1 MNGVLDVI
9 IMAECN
15 QTGKYNAVL
24 QTKMYVHVRMLA
36 ILMLAAAAVLMT
48 CTYMNPAS
56 ATFIPDNGTLLGVTY
71 NPAGSEQ
78 DMEDLRSFE
87 EWSGK
92 KHSIVVVFQG
102 FSPDEQSPI
111 PETQM
116 DNLWQSGNTPLLSI
130 EPWGSGDGDILGVI
144 NNGTLDQYFKG
155 YAKDLKNWTCEDW
168 TVDNRTGTG
177 KQVFIR
183 FAHEMNLN
191 SGAYPW
197 CNRSPASYTDAWKRV
212 HNIFESEGPDP
223 DAIQWVWCVNSVDVP
238 SDGYG
243 AEEYY
248 PGDAYVDW
256 VAIDGY
262 NVGKSVPCAD
272 WDDWTTFDGIFKP
285 MLDRFDDHPNI
296 SKKPYAIIEIGSS
309 SVVDSMPAK
318 EFNVYTNKDSPTNNY
333 IPSGWWGDWGDI
345 TFCDDDRSD
354 PHIGI
359 ACGNNTSVKLT
370 YSAECSQEVCW
381 AGICW
386 QEGGYDLRDADNLT
400 FWARG
405 ESGGEV
411 VEFTAGDVGAS
422 TGTVT
427 LTNIWQRYVIDDL
440 TGRDL
445 SNVVCGFYWGASEAN
460 NPGGCTI
467 YLDDIRYEGS
477 AGMEGVCVEEGV
489 SNNTKKGGWVK
500 ETYDSIKNHPN
511 IKMVCYFNV
520 DKGGTKYLTGESDW
534 AVFTTPRDNRNNIDD
549 CSFDPN
555 KRIPGY
561 PEAIG
566 DDHYLY
572 RFPVHAA
579 PKGDLNG
586 DNQITPADAAIVLQL
601 AATGAHDPAADVSG
615 DGRVTSLDALMILQ
629 AAAENMEL

>member
-1 MNGVLDVI
+1 MTNPRSS
-9 IMAECN
+9 
-15 QTGKYNAVL
+15 K
-24 QTKMYVHVRMLA
+24 MLA
-36 ILMLAAAAVLMT
+36 IMALVLAAAAVLTT
-48 CTYMNPAS
+48 CTYVNPAS

-71 NPAGSEQ
+71 NPAVSEQ
-78 DMEDLRSFE
+78 DMDDLRSFE

-92 KHSIVVVFQG
+92 KYSLVVVFQG
-102 FSPDEQSPI
+102 FSPDEQPPI

-116 DNLWQSGNTPLLSI
+116 DNLWQNGNTPLLSI
-130 EPWGSGDGDILGVI
+130 EPWGSDDDDILGVI
-144 NNGTLDQYFKG
+144 NNGTLDQYFKD

-168 TVDNRTGTG
+168 TVDDITGTG

-212 HNIFESEGPDP
+212 HNIFESEGHDP

-238 SDGYG
+238 SGGYR

-248 PGDAYVDW
+248 PGGEYADW

-262 NVGKSVPCAD
+262 NVGKSVPCAG
-272 WDDWTTFDGIFKP
+272 WDNWTAFDGIFKP
-285 MLDRFDDHPNI
+285 MLDRFDDHPGI

-309 SVVDSMPAK
+309 SVVDSMPVK
-318 EFNVYTNKDSPTNNY
+318 EFNVYTNNGSQTNHY

-345 TFCDDDRSD
+345 TFCDYDRSD
-354 PHIGI
+354 PHLGI
-359 ACGNNTSVKLT
+359 ACGNTSVKLT
-370 YSAECSQEVCW
+370 YSAERLQGQGW

-386 QEGGYDLRDADNLT
+386 QEGGYNLTGADNLT
-400 FWARG
+400 IWARG
-405 ESGGEV
+405 ESGGEK
-411 VEFTAGDVGAS
+411 VEFTAGDIDVS

-427 LTNIWQRYVIDDL
+427 LTNIWQRYVIDDIA
-440 TGRDL
+440 GRNL
-445 SNVVCGFYWGASEAN
+445 SNVVCGFYLGASESK

-467 YLDDIRYEGS
+467 YLDDIRYESSTGI
-477 AGMEGVCVEEGV
+477 EDVCVEEGV
-489 SNNTKKGGWVK
+489 SNNTEKGEWAK
-500 ETYDSIKNHPN
+500 ETYDSIKNHSK

-561 PEAIG
+561 QEAIG
-566 DDHYLY
+566 DEHYLY
-572 RFPVHAA
+572 RFPIPAA
-579 PKGDLNG
+579 PKGDLNHDG
-586 DNQITPADAAIVLQL
+586 RVTPADAVIALVIAV
-601 AATGAHDPAADVSG
+601 GSSPYDDAADVSG

-629 AAAENMEL
+629 AAAGAISL

>member
-1 MNGVLDVI
+1 M
-9 IMAECN
+9 
-15 QTGKYNAVL
+15 TRS
-24 QTKMYVHVRMLA
+24 RMLVL
-36 ILMLAAAAVLMT
+36 IAAAVLMT
-48 CTYMNPAS
+48 CTYVNPAS
-56 ATFIPDNGTLLGVTY
+56 ATFVLDNGTLLGVTY
-71 NPAGSEQ
+71 NPAMSEQ

-111 PETQM
+111 PKTQM
-116 DNLWQSGNTPLLSI
+116 DNLWQNGNTPLLSI
-130 EPWGSGDGDILGVI
+130 EPWGSDDDDILGVI
-144 NNGTLDQYFKG
+144 NNGTLDQYFKD

-168 TVDNRTGTG
+168 TVDDITGTG

-212 HNIFESEGPDP
+212 HNIFESEGHDP

-238 SDGYG
+238 SDGYR

-248 PGDAYVDW
+248 PGGEYVDW

-272 WDDWTTFDGIFKP
+272 WDYWTAFDGIFNP
-285 MLDRFDDHPNI
+285 MLDRFDDHPDI

-309 SVVDSMPAK
+309 SVVDSMPVK
-318 EFNVYTNKDSPTNNY
+318 EFNVYTNNGSPTNHY

-345 TFCDDDRSD
+345 TFHDDDRSD
-354 PHIGI
+354 PHLGI
-359 ACGNNTSVKLT
+359 ACGDTSVKLI
-370 YSAECSQEVCW
+370 YSAEGSQGNGWV
-381 AGICW
+381 GICW
-386 QEGGYDLRDADNLT
+386 QEGGYNLTGADNLT

-411 VEFTAGDVGAS
+411 VEFTAGDAGAS
-422 TGTVT
+422 TGTIT
-427 LTNIWQRYVIDDL
+427 LTNIWQRYIIDDL
-440 TGRDL
+440 AGRNL

-460 NPGGCTI
+460 NPDGCTI
-467 YLDDIRYEGS
+467 YLDDIRYESSTGIKD
-477 AGMEGVCVEEGV
+477 VCVEEGV
-489 SNNTKKGGWVK
+489 SNNAKKGKWVR
-500 ETYDSIKNHPN
+500 ETYDSIKNHSR

-534 AVFTTPRDNRNNIDD
+534 AVFTTPRDNRNDIDD

-555 KRIPGY
+555 KRIPEY

-572 RFPVHAA
+572 RFPIHAA

-586 DNQITPADAAIVLQL
+586 DNQVTPADAAIALRL
-601 AATGAHDPAADVSG
+601 AATSAHDPAADVSG
-615 DGRVTSLDALMILQ
+615 DGSVTSLDALMILQ
-629 AAAENMEL
+629 VAVRECRIVRR

>member
-1 MNGVLDVI
+1 
-9 IMAECN
+9 
-15 QTGKYNAVL
+15 
-24 QTKMYVHVRMLA
+24 MLA
-36 ILMLAAAAVLMT
+36 ILMLAAAAVFMS
-48 CTYMNPAS
+48 CTYVNPAS
-56 ATFIPDNGTLLGVTY
+56 ATFVPDNGTLLGVTY
-71 NPAGSEQ
+71 NPAMSEQ
-78 DMEDLRSFE
+78 DIEDLRSFE

-102 FSPDEQSPI
+102 FSPDELSPL

-116 DNLWQSGNTPLLSI
+116 DNLWQNGNTPLLSI
-130 EPWGSGDGDILGVI
+130 EPWGSDDDDILGVI
-144 NNGTLDQYFKG
+144 NNGTLDQYLKD
-155 YAKDLKNWTCEDW
+155 YAKDLKNWTCGDW
-168 TVDNRTGTG
+168 IVDGRTGTG

-212 HNIFESEGPDP
+212 YSIFESEGPAP

-238 SDGYG
+238 DRSAGGYG

-248 PGDAYVDW
+248 PGGEYVDW

-272 WDDWTTFDGIFKP
+272 WDHWTAFDGIFKP
-285 MLDRFDDHPNI
+285 MLDRFDNHQNI

-309 SVVDSMPAK
+309 SVVDSMPVK
-318 EFNVYTNKDSPTNNY
+318 EFNVYTNNGSRTNHY

-345 TFCDDDRSD
+345 TFCDYDRLD
-354 PHIGI
+354 PHLGI
-359 ACGNNTSVKLT
+359 ACGDTSVKLT
-370 YSAECSQEVCW
+370 YSAERSQEGVGW
-381 AGICW
+381 GGICW
-386 QEGGYDLRDADNLT
+386 QEGGYNLTGADNLT

-405 ESGGEV
+405 ESGGEKI
-411 VEFTAGDVGAS
+411 EFTAGDIDAS
-422 TGTVT
+422 TGTIT
-427 LTNIWQRYVIDDL
+427 LTNIWQRYIVDDL
-440 TGRDL
+440 TGGDL

-460 NPGGCTI
+460 NPDGCTI
-467 YLDDIRYEGS
+467 YLDDIRYESSIGI
-477 AGMEGVCVEEGV
+477 EDVCVEEGV
-489 SNNTKKGGWVK
+489 SNNTTKEKWVK
-500 ETYDSIKNHPN
+500 ETYDSIKNHPR

-534 AVFTTPRDNRNNIDD
+534 AVFTMPRDNRNNIDD

-555 KRIPGY
+555 KRVQGY
-561 PEAIG
+561 QEAIG

-572 RFPVHAA
+572 RFPIPAA

-586 DNQITPADAAIVLQL
+586 DNRITPADAAIAIAIAVS
-601 AATGAHDPAADVSG
+601 GAQNSAADVSG
-615 DGRVTSLDALMILQ
+615 DDRVTSLDALMILQ
-629 AAAENMEL
+629 TAAENAEL

>member
-1 MNGVLDVI
+1 MLTKVTMKHTIPFAI
-9 IMAECN
+9 I
-15 QTGKYNAVL
+15 T
-24 QTKMYVHVRMLA
+24 
-36 ILMLAAAAVLMT
+36 LAAAAVLMT
-48 CTYMNPAS
+48 CMYVNPAS
-56 ATFIPDNGTLLGVTY
+56 ATPIPDNGTLLGVTY
-71 NPAGSEQ
+71 NPAMSEQ
-78 DMEDLRSFE
+78 DMDDLRSFE

-111 PETQM
+111 PKTRM
-116 DNLWQSGNTPLLSI
+116 DNLWQNGNTPLLSI
-130 EPWGSGDGDILGVI
+130 EPWGSDDDDILGGI
-144 NNGTLDQYFKG
+144 NNGTLDQYFKE
-155 YAKDLKNWTCEDW
+155 YAKDLKNWTCEGW
-168 TVDNRTGTG
+168 TVDDRTGTG

-212 HNIFESEGPDP
+212 HNIFESEGPAP

-238 SDGYG
+238 LDGYR

-248 PGDAYVDW
+248 PGDEYADW

-272 WDDWTTFDGIFKP
+272 WDNRTAFDGIFKP
-285 MLDRFDDHPNI
+285 MLDRFDDHPDI

-309 SVVDSMPAK
+309 SVVDSMPVK
-318 EFNVYTNKDSPTNNY
+318 EFNVYTNKDSPTNHY
-333 IPSGWWGDWGDI
+333 IPSGWWGDWGDM
-345 TFCDDDRSD
+345 TFCDYDRSD
-354 PHIGI
+354 PHLGI
-359 ACGNNTSVKLT
+359 ACGDNTSVKLT
-370 YSAECSQEVCW
+370 YSAERSQGQGW

-386 QEGGYDLRDADNLT
+386 QEGGYNLTGAGNLT
-400 FWARG
+400 FRARG
-405 ESGGEV
+405 ESGGEK

-422 TGTVT
+422 AGTVT
-427 LTNIWQRYVIDDL
+427 LTNVWQRYVIDDL
-440 TGRDL
+440 TGGDL
-445 SNVVCGFYWGASEAN
+445 SNVICGFYWGASEAN

-467 YLDDIRYEGS
+467 YLDDIRYESGT
-477 AGMEGVCVEEGV
+477 GMGGVCVEEGI
-489 SNNTKKGGWVK
+489 SNNTKKGEWVK

-561 PEAIG
+561 QEAIG

-572 RFPVHAA
+572 RFPIHAA

-586 DNQITPADAAIVLQL
+586 DNQVTPADATIALEIAAGSRMYDADTL
-601 AATGAHDPAADVSG
+601 AAADVSG
-615 DGRVTSLDALMILQ
+615 DDRVTSLDALMILQ
-629 AAAENMEL
+629 ATAGTIALP